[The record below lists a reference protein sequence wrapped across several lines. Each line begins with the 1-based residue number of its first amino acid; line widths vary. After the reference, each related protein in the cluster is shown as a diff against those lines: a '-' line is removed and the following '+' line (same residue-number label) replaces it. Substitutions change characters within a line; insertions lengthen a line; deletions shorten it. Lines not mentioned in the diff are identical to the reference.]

1 MTRTHTHACF
11 INCHFV
17 FIRGRTE
24 RASPKSIPT
33 SNGSPGSTQTTEW
46 LWACPSLHC
55 GRCGYHLNPA
65 LLSNTAPFGWAPHF
79 PSVPSQPASP
89 APRQGRQRHS
99 CSSLPAG
106 SCPGDATQSNAGQAG
121 KMLPNGFWA
130 KYVPS
135 FQRVFRADTAPA
147 LRGTWKPVALDAIG
161 TGEPGEGRQ
170 ERSQVL
176 VTPGSCP
183 ILHPWAWDPHGNFA

>member
-1 MTRTHTHACF
+1 MRNCPLKRTLCGSQSCKLASLRAGSCLLRLRPPEGSSCGQGTLSCTSVTGHEKSGQTLERQVCDKHTHTHACF

-24 RASPKSIPT
+24 SVSPKSIPT

-46 LWACPSLHC
+46 LWVCPSLHC

-65 LLSNTAPFGWAPHF
+65 LLSNTAPIGWAPHF

-89 APRQGRQRHS
+89 APQQGRQWRS
-99 CSSLPAG
+99 CSGLPAG

-121 KMLPNGFWA
+121 KMLPNGF
-130 KYVPS
+130 
-135 FQRVFRADTAPA
+135 
-147 LRGTWKPVALDAIG
+147 
-161 TGEPGEGRQ
+161 
-170 ERSQVL
+170 
-176 VTPGSCP
+176 
-183 ILHPWAWDPHGNFA
+183 